1 MAKKKAAKT
10 KKKLSPQ
17 PKTLL
22 KQWHETTAGMADTA
36 GLKINAADTSRVID
50 VSFDALAKLVLTGK
64 ATTTDAFK
72 LLLDKFDEAL
82 EARIESQFP
91 GTVPPKS

>member
-10 KKKLSPQ
+10 GKKLATQ

-22 KQWHETTAGMADTA
+22 KQWHEKTAGMADTE

-50 VSFDALAKLVLTGK
+50 ASFSALATMCYVGACTE
-64 ATTTDAFK
+64 TEVFQM
-72 LLLDKFDEAL
+72 LLAKFSCAVAEL
-82 EARIESQFP
+82 
-91 GTVPPKS
+91 KSEMLQK

>member
-10 KKKLSPQ
+10 GKKLATQ

-22 KQWHETTAGMADTA
+22 KQWHETTAAMSDTA

-50 VSFDALAKLVLTGK
+50 VSFDALAKLVTTGK
-64 ATTTDAFK
+64 TTSTGAIR
-72 LLLDKFDEAL
+72 LLLLKFEDSL
-82 EARIESQFP
+82 EARIDSVL
-91 GTVPPKS
+91 GTVSPKS